1 MNDTIIALATPVGVG
16 AIGVIRLSGPD
27 SLVLIDHCFS
37 KDLSSHEGNT
47 LHYGKI
53 YRGSGKQ
60 REVLDEVVVSLFR
73 SPHSYTGEDV
83 VEISCHGSPF
93 ILQTVLENFIDLGA
107 RLAKA
112 GEFTQRAFLNGK
124 LDLVQAEAVADL
136 ISAESEVSRT
146 MAIRQ
151 MRGGFS
157 MQIKNLRQ
165 QLIDFAS
172 LIELELDFGEEDVE
186 FADRKKL
193 LDLVNEIKGLIDGLK
208 SGFSMGNVLKKGVT
222 TVIIGKPN
230 AGKSTI
236 LNALLKEDRAIVS
249 DVEGT
254 TRDTIEETLN
264 VNGVQFRFVDTA
276 GIRSHAGSIEKEGI
290 LRTFEKIRSADLV
303 FYIFDVNLIT
313 ENELKSLLSEL
324 EPKPGSII
332 PVANK
337 LDLFKDTLEV
347 KFPDIENLIGVSGK
361 TGDIGSLMSFL
372 EERSAALNRENTTL
386 VNNARH
392 YEALRLSSDALQEV
406 IYGLDKGLSGDLL
419 ALDIRKA
426 LYHLGEITGE
436 VSSEDLLANIFSRFC
451 IGK

>member
-1 MNDTIIALATPVGVG
+1 
-16 AIGVIRLSGPD
+16 
-27 SLVLIDHCFS
+27 
-37 KDLSSHEGNT
+37 
-47 LHYGKI
+47 
-53 YRGSGKQ
+53 
-60 REVLDEVVVSLFR
+60 
-73 SPHSYTGEDV
+73 
-83 VEISCHGSPF
+83 
-93 ILQTVLENFIDLGA
+93 
-107 RLAKA
+107 
-112 GEFTQRAFLNGK
+112 
-124 LDLVQAEAVADL
+124 
-136 ISAESEVSRT
+136 
-146 MAIRQ
+146 
-151 MRGGFS
+151 

-347 KFPDIENLIGVSGK
+347 KFTDIENLIGVSGK